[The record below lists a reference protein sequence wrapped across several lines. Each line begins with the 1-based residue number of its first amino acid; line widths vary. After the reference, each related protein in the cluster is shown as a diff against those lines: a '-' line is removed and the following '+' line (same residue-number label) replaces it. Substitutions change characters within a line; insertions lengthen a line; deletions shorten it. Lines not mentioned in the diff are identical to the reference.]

1 VGDGTIHATTD
12 GGGYL
17 APTLSSFTPASA
29 AVGATVT
36 LTGTNFTAAS
46 KVTFNG
52 LSAKFTVN
60 SDTQISA
67 TVPSGATSGKI
78 SVTTPAGTATSATSF
93 TVLVT
98 PHLTL
103 KLGGLT
109 FGFLNLGKRLTAKG
123 TVNPSTSPTLW
134 KVRLT
139 VQRKQGGKWR
149 KVKTLTR
156 TIAASGAYGW
166 KCKPAKKGSYRL
178 RAAIAKTAT
187 NTAAATKWETFT
199 VK

>member
-1 VGDGTIHATTD
+1 LSEKPGQTT
-12 GGGYL
+12 
-17 APTLSSFTPASA
+17 T
-29 AVGATVT
+29 
-36 LTGTNFTAAS
+36 
-46 KVTFNG
+46 K
-52 LSAKFTVN
+52 
-60 SDTQISA
+60 
-67 TVPSGATSGKI
+67 
-78 SVTTPAGTATSATSF
+78 
-93 TVLVT
+93 
-98 PHLTL
+98 LTL
-103 KLGGLT
+103 KLSGLT
-109 FGFLNLGKRLTAKG
+109 HRVLKVGKRFTARG
-123 TVNPSTSPTLW
+123 SVTPSSLAGG
-134 KVRLT
+134 KVTLT